1 MRLDLPIMS
10 GRRSHARFSMLPSPE
25 GVFRVLRDVVVR
37 GAMDEHLVVVSRQP
51 GVRGELLSL
60 HSPDDSESTVVAE
73 VLESH
78 PVIVD
83 GAVRYQLRLQP
94 TNPPDGGRYE
104 KGPAGPSRVVYDEGA
119 FEE

>member
-1 MRLDLPIMS
+1 M
-10 GRRSHARFSMLPSPE
+10 
-25 GVFRVLRDVVVR
+25 LRDVVVR
-37 GAMDEHLVVVSRQP
+37 GATDEHLVVLGRQP

-60 HSPDDSESTVVAE
+60 HSPDDSESTVVAQ

-94 TNPPDGGRYE
+94 INGSTESGR
-104 KGPAGPSRVVYDEGA
+104 VTYDERA
-119 FEE
+119 FDE

>member
-1 MRLDLPIMS
+1 MRLHLAVMS
-10 GRRSHARFSMLPSPE
+10 GRRSHARFSVLPTPE

-37 GAMDEHLVVVSRQP
+37 STTDEHLVVVGRQP

-60 HSPDDSESTVVAE
+60 HSPDDSDSTVVAE

-83 GAVRYQLRLQP
+83 GAVRYELRLQP
-94 TNPPDGGRYE
+94 VNGSDAPR
-104 KGPAGPSRVVYDEGA
+104 RVVYDEGA
-119 FEE
+119 FDE

>member
-1 MRLDLPIMS
+1 LRI
-10 GRRSHARFSMLPSPE
+10 
-25 GVFRVLRDVVVR
+25 LRDVVVR
-37 GAMDEHLVVVSRQP
+37 GATDEHLVVVGRQP

-73 VLESH
+73 VLDSH

-94 TNPPDGGRYE
+94 INGSD
-104 KGPAGPSRVVYDEGA
+104 APSRVVCDEGA
-119 FEE
+119 FDE